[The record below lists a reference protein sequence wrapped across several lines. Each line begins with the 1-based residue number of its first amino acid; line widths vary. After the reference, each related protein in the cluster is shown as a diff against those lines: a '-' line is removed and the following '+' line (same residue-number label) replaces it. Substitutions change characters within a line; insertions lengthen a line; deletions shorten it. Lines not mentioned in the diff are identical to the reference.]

1 MQRILPKGIP
11 WIDLAIVTVEVEG
24 SAILN
29 VIKSNLSWHISDV
42 IGQIFALHA
51 PLSDPVDWKYV
62 EFSEL
67 CSPQLRTTRNMKNI
81 TKYLNWILVFNY
93 LDTLYLLAL
102 SIMYTIFLNKVI

>member
-29 VIKSNLSWHISDV
+29 AIKSNLSWHISNV

-51 PLSDPVDWKYV
+51 PLSDSVDWKYV
-62 EFSEL
+62 EFCEL
-67 CSPQLRTTRNMKNI
+67 CSPQLRTTRNI
-81 TKYLNWILVFNY
+81 TKMYVSIWIELFQKKYIIPN
-93 LDTLYLLAL
+93 
-102 SIMYTIFLNKVI
+102 

>member
-1 MQRILPKGIP
+1 MHRILHKGIP
-11 WIDLAIVTVEVEG
+11 WIDLATDTIEVEG
-24 SAILN
+24 WAILN

-81 TKYLNWILVFNY
+81 I
-93 LDTLYLLAL
+93 
-102 SIMYTIFLNKVI
+102 